1 MSIGPGGRRKF
12 FETNDHEDRMS
23 EPSAVPSRP
32 QRSLR
37 KLPKAHLHV
46 HLDGSYPLYAVEA
59 LARRRRMAF
68 RVPGRFPSVQ
78 SFFDAYL
85 TVPNLVESHEDL
97 AGLCRALV
105 HADAA
110 DGVVYME
117 PAIEPQLYAPRIGTL
132 DQVTKTMMRA
142 FAEASMDAGIE
153 VGALLTINTDGDLEI
168 AEDLAG
174 IAAAYAGRRI
184 TGLGT
189 AGFVEPGNLRRYR
202 SSAKIAQ
209 AVGLPVVSHAGQTGG
224 ADSIREALDELG
236 ATRISHG
243 FRAIECTD
251 MVKRLADEQIV
262 CDMCP
267 VSNVRLG
274 VVSGMCNHPAPS
286 MLAAGVQITLNADD
300 SLWFSA
306 GVTDQYTVAR
316 DEWGLADAQIARFA
330 RAGALATG
338 MSDSSRARLL
348 DGIDAWMNGDT
359 L

>member
-174 IAAAYAGRRI
+174 IAAAYAGRGI

-209 AVGLPVVSHAGQTGG
+209 AVGLP
-224 ADSIREALDELG
+224 